1 MYLKPTSWR
10 SISFIQGYLFLKVCS
25 FVRLVFKSG
34 LWWCKYSIFQTI
46 VPTLHY
52 TLFLGRDHHI
62 QTMVRTITCQVPLVS
77 DKAMSAR
84 VATTVEKMAPLSNS
98 GGQLLLRNSEIHSTM
113 NSVQRPLVALSEAET
128 QWTCS
133 AFKGHAS
140 AISVTSSIRTLVLC
154 LLLFSIMIRWS

>member
-1 MYLKPTSWR
+1 M
-10 SISFIQGYLFLKVCS
+10 
-25 FVRLVFKSG
+25 
-34 LWWCKYSIFQTI
+34 
-46 VPTLHY
+46 PTLHY

-62 QTMVRTITCQVPLVS
+62 QTMVRTITCQVPLAS

-84 VATTVEKMAPLSNS
+84 VATTVDKMAPLSNS

-154 LLLFSIMIRWS
+154 LLLFSIMIR

>member
-1 MYLKPTSWR
+1 MGSRGQNMAKVVSMHLFQISW
-10 SISFIQGYLFLKVCS
+10 SKMKCAHFTF
-25 FVRLVFKSG
+25 
-34 LWWCKYSIFQTI
+34 
-46 VPTLHY
+46 

-77 DKAMSAR
+77 DKAMSSR
-84 VATTVEKMAPLSNS
+84 VATTVDKMAPLSNS

-140 AISVTSSIRTLVLC
+140 AISVNSSIRTLVLC
-154 LLLFSIMIRWS
+154 LLLFSIMIR